1 MSKEYPVKKEADSY
15 CKAAMAAIKTVDEML
30 TGHIAYLYQVSG
42 GSNRQQGGRLTLT
55 DLTWNPPIL
64 F

>member
-30 TGHIAYLYQVSG
+30 TGHIAYLYHVSG
-42 GSNRQQGGRLTLT
+42 GSNRQQGGSWQLL
-55 DLTWNPPIL
+55 I
-64 F
+64 